1 METENKPLYE
11 QTLEFLKQVDRI
23 AKSTIYS
30 RILEAHDSLR
40 ILKGKEIFFAK
51 RNEEDFD
58 DVDAMLQK
66 METKYNV
73 DMSASELVSIV
84 NKIDSFDSISKAY
97 GINSEHVY
105 FIKANF
111 R

>member
-1 METENKPLYE
+1 MSLGYNDEHSKII
-11 QTLEFLKQVDRI
+11 V
-23 AKSTIYS
+23 AK
-30 RILEAHDSLR
+30 
-40 ILKGKEIFFAK
+40 
-51 RNEEDFD
+51 
-58 DVDAMLQK
+58 DVY
-66 METKYNV
+66 KYNV

-84 NKIDSFDSISKAY
+84 NEIDAFDSISKAY